1 MISGAHSDVP
11 LTNEN
16 QYALN
21 PKCSVCVS
29 YVGEEQSPVVIID
42 NFWLHPQQLTA
53 LAADVSQGQFT
64 PSDDKGDPTVNK
76 PFPNDLLVR
85 FKFEI
90 ALLLRQHMTRPA
102 NRIDTH
108 FSAFAMPASPT
119 STSEST
125 AVPSRCTPHFDTLTK
140 HEFAMVCYLF
150 TQPLGGTSFYR
161 HRQTGFEVINEA
173 RQIQYQQVLK
183 AQAAAQDLSKAQ
195 SEAQFT
201 PSETRWFERIHSV
214 SAWFNRAVL
223 YPANLL
229 HRDDL
234 PEAQPSADSLVSDP
248 HAGRLTFRAGLRLS
262 P

>member
-1 MISGAHSDVP
+1 MVSGFHTDIP

-64 PSDDKGDPTVNK
+64 SSDDEVDPAVSK
-76 PFPNDLLVR
+76 PFPSDLLVR

-108 FSAFAMPASPT
+108 FSAFAMPASPASI
-119 STSEST
+119 STSS
-125 AVPSRCTPHFDTLTK
+125 SSWRTPHIDSVTK

-150 TQPLGGTSFYR
+150 TQPSGGTSFYR

-183 AQAAAQDLSKAQ
+183 VQAAEQERSDLQ
-195 SEAQFT
+195 VTHTEMNG
-201 PSETRWFERIHSV
+201 FERVHSV

-229 HRDDL
+229 HCDDL
-234 PEAQPSADSLVSDP
+234 PEVQPSADSLACDP